1 MNRRD
6 NKKIDNSE
14 NTETAKAK
22 TINWVGNQIFARG
35 KQFCFNKTVFIS
47 HPIFDSGVCVK
58 LSGLCWEQ
66 SKAAKAETSITSL
79 HRSKFEVI
87 ATKST

>member
-35 KQFCFNKTVFIS
+35 KQFCFNKTR
-47 HPIFDSGVCVK
+47 
-58 LSGLCWEQ
+58 
-66 SKAAKAETSITSL
+66 SL
-79 HRSKFEVI
+79 LLIVNPGKSLFGYRGKK
-87 ATKST
+87 TKIHKREKVNCHLGY